1 MLRFSANLGFL
12 WTELSLPDAI
22 RRAKAAGF
30 DAVECHWPY
39 DVDVGDVKAA
49 LDETGLPMVG
59 LNTRRGQSH
68 GGKLVDNGLSAMPGR
83 ETEARAA
90 IDEAFEY
97 GARIG
102 AGKVHVMA
110 GKAFGV
116 EGAGATFETNL
127 AYACDVGA
135 RHGMGVLIEPLNHR
149 DAPDYFLVG
158 LKMAAG
164 IVARVARPELKIMF
178 DCYHLQITGGDL
190 IEGFKAH
197 RDAIGHIQIAAV
209 PSRTEPDGGEVA
221 YERLLPMLESA
232 GYDGFIGAEYKPA
245 STTDA
250 GLGWLAA
257 VRSEERA

>member
-12 WTELSLPDAI
+12 WTELALPDAI

-39 DVDVGDVKAA
+39 AVAAAEVKAA

-59 LNTRRGQSH
+59 LNTRRGRSH
-68 GGKLVDNGLSAMPGR
+68 GGNPVDNGLSAIPGR
-83 ETEARAA
+83 EAEARAA

-97 GARIG
+97 GAKIG

-110 GKAFGV
+110 GKAFGI
-116 EGAGATFETNL
+116 EGAAETFAANL
-127 AYACDVGA
+127 AYACDVAA

-149 DAPDYFLVG
+149 DAPDYFLIG
-158 LKMAAG
+158 LKRTAE
-164 IVARVARPELKIMF
+164 IVARVARPELSIMF

-190 IEGFKAH
+190 IENFKAH
-197 RDAIGHIQIAAV
+197 RGTIGHVQIAAV
-209 PSRTEPDGGEVA
+209 PSRAEPDDGEIA
-221 YERLLPMLESA
+221 YDRLLPMLEEA
-232 GYDGFIGAEYKPA
+232 GYDGFVGAEYKPA
-245 STTDA
+245 TTTDA

-257 VRSEERA
+257 MRAG